1 MALSESGRF
10 PDGLS
15 FVFQTFP
22 LAPAIAIHLQPPSHP
37 PTISTVPLPTN
48 AWSAS
53 AVACRHV
60 VGYLGGRDRAGWHRM
75 GWSSNWSRFVLCEG
89 WVRWLAWAITWARK
103 VRTPSNYCDAFVF
116 ASIHP
121 FIQPSSTTNPNIN
134 HDKTKKQNRP
144 KKLTSHTTLGTT
156 TQNLHTNTR
165 YCLVSGRANG

>member
-53 AVACRHV
+53 AVACRRV
-60 VGYLGGRDRAGWHRM
+60 VGYLGGRDRAGWHRV

-103 VRTPSNYCDAFVF
+103 ARTSSSDCDAFVF
-116 ASIHP
+116 TSIH
-121 FIQPSSTTNPNIN
+121 PSSTTNPNIN